1 MEAVLKSYKNILLLI
16 AIAGSLMA
24 CKDHIITDPPPTLIS
39 VQLSVSVS
47 GATIW
52 QLDPAGDVVSDT
64 TLATISADL
73 IIERGVQT
81 SLLVHKSGFQTSIVD
96 FKAFKDS
103 SITITLTPVLQHKE
117 IAVSRRLTN
126 GTIQDVT
133 TAVADLLVR
142 GINVESVEMQSSTNT
157 HSIPIIH
164 NASFNVI
171 IHAVETDSATVA
183 FATSVPAVTSVILN
197 HYPSENLILQVWEY
211 MTNTRFLHNTATI
224 TEKKSGMVAVYDPIH
239 HVYRMSPRTIHRPYA
254 FEVAVP
260 NYNYI
265 SQVTY
270 GSITNFMMQ
279 SKDAPLV
286 ELFSVSVGDRWA
298 FQHNSG
304 TTPIKFEHYVFT
316 NKTVVGT
323 ETHYELRVEELSREI
338 SGSDTTW
345 SVLSSTTGTII
356 ETEHGF
362 WIDPATNPVLT
373 FKSVPANFSSSNTVI
388 LASGTEQ
395 ILMPLPLRLTRK
407 VRQHVRDVQVVSYL
421 AGGSSH
427 SIWYDETGL
436 KRWNSRSGGGNSGS
450 MSTTIERIPPPI
462 MD

>member
-1 MEAVLKSYKNILLLI
+1 MNPIRNILLLI
-16 AIAGSLMA
+16 AIAGSLTA

-52 QLDPAGDVVSDT
+52 LLDPAGDVVSDT
-64 TLATISADL
+64 TLATSTADL

-81 SLLVHKSGFQTSIVD
+81 SLLVHKSGFQTSIAD
-96 FKAFKDS
+96 FTAFKDS
-103 SITITLTPVLQHKE
+103 TITITLAPVLQHKD
-117 IAVSRRLTN
+117 IAVTRKMTN
-126 GTIQDVT
+126 GSTQDVT

-142 GINVESVEMQSSTNT
+142 GVNVETMALQSSSNT
-157 HSIPIIH
+157 HAIPVIH
-164 NASFNVI
+164 NASFNAM
-171 IHAVETDSATVA
+171 IHAVDTDSATVA
-183 FATSVPAVTSVILN
+183 FAMSEPAVTSVILN

-211 MTNTRFLHNTATI
+211 MTNTRFLHNTVTI

-239 HVYRMSPRTIHRPYA
+239 HVYRMSPRTMHRPYT

-304 TTPIKFEHYVFT
+304 TTPVKFEQYVFT
-316 NKTVVGT
+316 NKSVVGN
-323 ETHYELRVEELSREI
+323 ETHYEVRVDELSR
-338 SGSDTTW
+338 SVTGSDTTW

-362 WIDPATNPVLT
+362 WIDPPTNPVLT

-407 VRQHVRDVQVVSYL
+407 VRPHVRYVQVVSYL

-427 SIWYDETGL
+427 SMQYDDTGL
-436 KRWNSRSGGGNSGS
+436 KEWYSYSGGGNSGFR
-450 MSTTIERIPPPI
+450 STTIKRIPAPNL
-462 MD
+462 D